1 MEGLTMITK
10 KIEKAINEQLNRE
23 LYSAYLYLAMSADA
37 TAKGY
42 KGAGKWFR
50 VQFQEEQGH
59 ALKFYDYLQSQGA
72 GVVLNEIKKPKGT
85 WKSLLEMFE
94 STLKHEQFITK
105 SLNELMDL
113 AVAGKDYAT
122 QSLVQWYITEQIEEE
137 ANDVDILSM
146 LRMAGSSTGTQLMID
161 KQLGK
166 RGAAS

>member
-1 MEGLTMITK
+1 MITK
-10 KIEKAINEQLNRE
+10 KIEKAINDQLNRE

-85 WKSLLEMFE
+85 WKSLFEMFE
-94 STLKHEQFITK
+94 
-105 SLNELMDL
+105 
-113 AVAGKDYAT
+113 
-122 QSLVQWYITEQIEEE
+122 
-137 ANDVDILSM
+137 
-146 LRMAGSSTGTQLMID
+146 
-161 KQLGK
+161 
-166 RGAAS
+166 

>member
-1 MEGLTMITK
+1 MITK

-72 GVVLNEIKKPKGT
+72 GVTLNEIKKPRGT

-137 ANDVDILSM
+137 SNDVDILSI

>member
-1 MEGLTMITK
+1 MITK

-37 TAKGY
+37 TTKGY

-59 ALKFYDYLQSQGA
+59 ALKFYDYLLSQGA
-72 GVVLNEIKKPKGT
+72 SVSLNEIKKPKGT

-94 STLKHEQFITK
+94 ATLKHEQFITK

-113 AVAGKDYAT
+113 SVAGKDYAT
-122 QSLVQWYITEQIEEE
+122 QSLLQWYITEQIEEE

-146 LRMAGSSTGTQLMID
+146 LRMAGNSAGTQLMID

>member
-1 MEGLTMITK
+1 MISK
-10 KIEKAINEQLNRE
+10 KIEKAINDQLNRE

-37 TAKGY
+37 VAKGY

-50 VQFQEEQGH
+50 VQFQEEQQH

-72 GVVLNEIKKPKGT
+72 GVDLGALEKPKVA

-94 STLKHEQFITK
+94 ATLAHERSITK
-105 SLNELMDL
+105 ALNGLMDL
-113 AVAGKDYAT
+113 AVAEKDYAT
-122 QSLVQWYITEQIEEE
+122 QALVQWYITEQIEEE
-137 ANDVDILSM
+137 ANDTDIIAM
-146 LRMAGSSTGTQLMID
+146 LKMAGASAGTQLMID

>member
-1 MEGLTMITK
+1 MITK

-59 ALKFYDYLQSQGA
+59 ALKFYDYLLSQGA
-72 GVVLNEIKKPKGT
+72 TVGLDEIKKPKMA

-94 STLKHEQFITK
+94 ATLKHEQFITK

-113 AVAGKDYAT
+113 AVVGKDYAT

>member
-1 MEGLTMITK
+1 MITK

-23 LYSAYLYLAMSADA
+23 LYSSYLYLAMSADA
-37 TAKGY
+37 TAKGC

-50 VQFQEEQGH
+50 VQFQEEQAH

-72 GVVLNEIKKPKGT
+72 TVDLAAIEKPKVA

-94 STLKHEQFITK
+94 ATLKHEQFITK
-105 SLNELMDL
+105 SLNGMMDV
-113 AVAGKDYAT
+113 AVAEKDYAT
-122 QSLVQWYITEQIEEE
+122 QGLLQWYITEQIEEE
-137 ANDVDILSM
+137 ANDTDIVSM
-146 LRMAGSSTGTQLMID
+146 LKMAGASVGTQLMID